1 MRGSRR
7 QSPAIVQLLTFGGWA
22 GGLVWLLNPD
32 DPSFSVL
39 GAVAAVMLVAAGAV
53 AASDDGRAIT
63 HLNEPYGLR
72 AKPPSHRFMRR
83 LRRML
88 TPRSKRACSGR
99 A

>member
-39 GAVAAVMLVAAGAV
+39 GAVAAVMLSEA
-53 AASDDGRAIT
+53 RAT
-63 HLNEPYGLR
+63 
-72 AKPPSHRFMRR
+72 
-83 LRRML
+83 
-88 TPRSKRACSGR
+88 RSYVDA
-99 A
+99 